1 MVESQST
8 RGLIIIS
15 TLFKEGRIDEDQR
28 DQLKGKSKL
37 SSFSLIY
44 LDFRHD
50 LQRRRHFAFTLGALR
65 RRTRYQRS
73 CFILLQPW
81 SGAIFP

>member
-37 SSFSLIY
+37 S
-44 LDFRHD
+44 
-50 LQRRRHFAFTLGALR
+50 
-65 RRTRYQRS
+65 
-73 CFILLQPW
+73 
-81 SGAIFP
+81 

>member
-28 DQLKGKSKL
+28 DQLKG
-37 SSFSLIY
+37 
-44 LDFRHD
+44 
-50 LQRRRHFAFTLGALR
+50 QQTP
-65 RRTRYQRS
+65 RYFNS
-73 CFILLQPW
+73 
-81 SGAIFP
+81 

>member
-28 DQLKGKSKL
+28 DQLKGMNIISPNEL
-37 SSFSLIY
+37 FLTNSLT
-44 LDFRHD
+44 FRHD
-50 LQRRRHFAFTLGALR
+50 LQ
-65 RRTRYQRS
+65 
-73 CFILLQPW
+73 
-81 SGAIFP
+81 